1 MILSDLFFKS
11 INLDEED
18 RLVDKD
24 SCLFM
29 LSCSVISDSAIL
41 WIVASQA
48 PLSMGFPRQEY
59 WSGLLFPTPGNLP
72 TPGMEHTPPALA
84 GGFFTT
90 EPPVKP
96 REKRVAGKQF
106 RGY

>member
-11 INLDEED
+11 INLDEEH

-29 LSCSVISDSAIL
+29 LSCSVVSSSAIL

-48 PLSMGFPRQEY
+48 LLSMGLPR
-59 WSGLLFPTPGNLP
+59 
-72 TPGMEHTPPALA
+72 
-84 GGFFTT
+84 
-90 EPPVKP
+90 
-96 REKRVAGKQF
+96 
-106 RGY
+106 

>member
-48 PLSMGFPRQEY
+48 PLSMGFSRQEF
-59 WSGLLFPTPGNLP
+59 WSGLLFPSQEDLPDPGIE
-72 TPGMEHTPPALA
+72 PGSQTESGSPAL
-84 GGFFTT
+84 
-90 EPPVKP
+90 
-96 REKRVAGKQF
+96 
-106 RGY
+106 